1 MNKKPSR
8 IQTSM
13 LLRIVCTVICLC
25 LCVTG
30 CSIEKIRQVASNGY
44 DRATNW
50 SFLGI
55 RKESQRYCTYTILV
69 GTVSYAGSTGGAP
82 LVVAAYSKDGKTRD
96 IAHYTLLH
104 EPGPYELAVTL
115 GDYLIVCFVD
125 KNGDLTY
132 QSGEP
137 IGQYR
142 KKGTSSEPE
151 EVPLIGGS

>member
-1 MNKKPSR
+1 
-8 IQTSM
+8 
-13 LLRIVCTVICLC
+13 
-25 LCVTG
+25 
-30 CSIEKIRQVASNGY
+30 
-44 DRATNW
+44 
-50 SFLGI
+50 
-55 RKESQRYCTYTILV
+55 
-69 GTVSYAGSTGGAP
+69 
-82 LVVAAYSKDGKTRD
+82 VVAAYSKDGKTRA
-96 IAHYTLLH
+96 IVHYTLLH
-104 EPGPYELAVTL
+104 EPGPYDLVVTL